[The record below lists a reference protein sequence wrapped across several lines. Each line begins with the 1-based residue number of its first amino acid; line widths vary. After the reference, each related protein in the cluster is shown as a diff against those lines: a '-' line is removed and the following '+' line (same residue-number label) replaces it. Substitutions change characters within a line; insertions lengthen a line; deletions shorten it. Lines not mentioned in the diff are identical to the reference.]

1 VAGAEDQHMT
11 RTLDVL
17 VIESQRHA
25 ADVAV
30 DGLLAAGHRVHRCY
44 DRHCSGFPC
53 RAVTDPDDC
62 PLDHAADVALLAR
75 RHPTPRPTPLEQPVT
90 CAVRAGVPVVEV
102 GPRRTFDPYAD
113 WLLTQTEDPAGAVP
127 AVERAAEE
135 ALASLGRTVVGTIG
149 PLLRDE
155 DIDPADTACEI
166 VREARDLHVR
176 VRLPVDVDESLR
188 QAVSVRT
195 LAALHDVRGRYA
207 AIGIA
212 VVGPT

>member
-1 VAGAEDQHMT
+1 MIGGMT

-30 DGLLAAGHRVHRCY
+30 DDLLAAGHRVHRCY
-44 DRHCSGFPC
+44 PEHSSGFPC

-62 PLDHAADVALLAR
+62 PLDRAADVALLAR

-90 CAVRAGVPVVEV
+90 CALRAGVPVAEA

-113 WLLTQTEDPAGAVP
+113 WVTARTDDPAATVST
-127 AVERAAEE
+127 VERAADE
-135 ALASLGRTVVGTIG
+135 ALLSLRRTVLATIA

-155 DIDPADTACEI
+155 DVDPAATAIEI
-166 VREARDLHVR
+166 VRQARALHVR
-176 VRLPVDVDESLR
+176 VQLPVEVDESLR
-188 QAVSVRT
+188 QAVSVRA
-195 LAALHDVRGRYA
+195 LAALHGARGNHA
-207 AIGIA
+207 TIGIS
-212 VVGPT
+212 VNGPD

>member
-1 VAGAEDQHMT
+1 MT

-17 VIESQRHA
+17 VIESQRRA

-30 DGLLAAGHRVHRCY
+30 DDLLAAGHRVHRCY
-44 DRHCSGFPC
+44 PEHSSGFPC

-75 RHPTPRPTPLEQPVT
+75 RHSTPRPTPLEQPVT
-90 CAVRAGVPVVEV
+90 CALRAGVPVVEA

-113 WLLTQTEDPAGAVP
+113 WVTDRTDDPDGTVS

-135 ALASLGRTVVGTIG
+135 AMASLRRTVLTTIA

-155 DIDPADTACEI
+155 SIAPADTTVEI
-166 VREARDLHVR
+166 ARQAKALHVR
-176 VRLPVDVDESLR
+176 VQLPVECDESLR
-188 QAVSVRT
+188 QAVSVRA
-195 LAALHDVRGRYA
+195 LAALHGARGNHA
-207 AIGIA
+207 TIGIS
-212 VVGPT
+212 VQGPG